1 LQFDPIPDRYQFVLR
16 ALAAPKRA
24 ARVTMKTNGFSSGA
38 AHAARRRD
46 DEPTARLRDSS
57 SLDVSGGV
65 PDSARGVDAAPGV
78 ADMSEVQVE
87 DGKRCAACNENGI
100 TKSRAMDSSYFD
112 YCSSFS

>member
-1 LQFDPIPDRYQFVLR
+1 
-16 ALAAPKRA
+16 
-24 ARVTMKTNGFSSGA
+24 MKTNGFSSGA

-46 DEPTARLRDSS
+46 DEPKARLRDSS

-100 TKSRAMDSSYFD
+100 TRAELWTLAISTTAQASAVSILETDSACTFGTRA
-112 YCSSFS
+112 FK

>member
-1 LQFDPIPDRYQFVLR
+1 
-16 ALAAPKRA
+16 
-24 ARVTMKTNGFSSGA
+24 MKTNGFSSGA

-100 TKSRAMDSSYFD
+100 TKSRAAMDSSYFD